1 MIRPMKAVIF
11 DLDGVIIDS
20 EPLHFRLETQMFTE
34 LGITMT
40 DSEYKSYIGTN
51 GHDMFSQIKERFG
64 LNRSVEELVKEE
76 RRRYLDILKEED
88 IPVIPGIPELVG
100 ALSDAGMHLAVA
112 SSAPHE
118 QIDLVMDGSDTEDG
132 LGRFFPVRV
141 SGDDVDRSKPH
152 PAIFLKTAEL
162 LGIAPE
168 DCWVIEDSENGIISA
183 LSAGMSCIAFE
194 NPNTGYQNLT
204 RANRRILEIGD
215 AAGIIL
221 G

>member
-1 MIRPMKAVIF
+1 MKAVIF

-20 EPLHFRLETQMFTE
+20 EPLHFRLETQLFSE
-34 LGITMT
+34 LGITLT
-40 DSEYKSYIGTN
+40 DAEYESFVGTA
-51 GHDMFSQIKERFG
+51 GREMFTRLKDRFD
-64 LNRSVEELVKEE
+64 LPQSVEDMLTEG
-76 RRRYLDILKEED
+76 RRRYMEVLQNEG
-88 IPVIPGIPELVG
+88 IPVIPGIPELVA
-100 ALSDAGMHLAVA
+100 ALSEAGMHLAVA

-118 QIDLVMDGSDTEDG
+118 QIDLVMGDSNLEGS

-162 LGIAPE
+162 LKIAPE
-168 DCWVIEDSENGIISA
+168 DCWVIEDSENGIKSA

-194 NPNTGYQNLT
+194 NPKTGFQNLS
-204 RANRRILEIGD
+204 RANRQIREISD